1 MFGVLFNILCLL
13 VSNLCV
19 QVYIIVQD
27 SSWEE
32 EAFQKE
38 VKQDMRTALS
48 SVSHVSVSSLISAQY
63 NQRLFITIEQIRQD
77 CELCLIAMPSPP
89 KVLGF
94 SYLHNMLSNYKL
106 ATKLPHPHWP
116 CSQAM
121 FFN

>member
-27 SSWEE
+27 SSWEG

-48 SVSHVSVSSLISAQY
+48 TSSVSHVSVSSLISAQN

-94 SYLHNMLSNYKL
+94 SYLHNMLSN
-106 ATKLPHPHWP
+106 
-116 CSQAM
+116 
-121 FFN
+121 